1 MPPRVYVRGSGGERS
16 WCPPRRERGAGS
28 PTIGVME
35 PRTDADVVIVGGSL
49 AGCAAARRLA
59 LAGARVVVI
68 EQRPGRAAY
77 KRLCGHYIQ
86 AGATPEIERL
96 GLVAPLE
103 AAGAVRNAVD
113 VCTPAGWIRRPA
125 LPHGYSIRREVL
137 DPLVRRLATETPGVT
152 YRGGLAVRDLVR
164 EGGRVIGVVATDRDR
179 RPAAF
184 RARLVVAADGRRST
198 VARLAGVPAASAP
211 NHRCCFFA
219 YWRGLD
225 EPGRVWRLG
234 RDVVLAVPN
243 DDGLT
248 ILALFAHRDRL
259 PELTRDLDG
268 GLRAAVRALPEA
280 PAVDRARRVSKILG
294 YKEHVNL
301 WRPAAPG
308 AALALVGDAA
318 MSLDPVPAIGCGWAL
333 ESAGWLAD
341 AVGPALRGEDDLD
354 AALDRYG
361 REHECRLG
369 GHRALIAEAALAGP
383 PSAPQARLARA
394 AVHDAEAARV
404 FFRLATRMAPV
415 EEILTPA
422 ALARFA

>member
-49 AGCAAARRLA
+49 GGCAAARRLA

-164 EGGRVIGVVATDRDR
+164 EGGRVIGVVATDRDG

-219 YWRGLD
+219 YSRGLD

-234 RDVVLAVPN
+234 RDVGGRSERQRA
-243 DDGLT
+243 DDPR
-248 ILALFAHRDRL
+248 ALRPPRSAAGAHRDS
-259 PELTRDLDG
+259 T
-268 GLRAAVRALPEA
+268 AACA
-280 PAVDRARRVSKILG
+280 PRSARSPR
-294 YKEHVNL
+294 
-301 WRPAAPG
+301 R
-308 AALALVGDAA
+308 
-318 MSLDPVPAIGCGWAL
+318 
-333 ESAGWLAD
+333 
-341 AVGPALRGEDDLD
+341 
-354 AALDRYG
+354 
-361 REHECRLG
+361 
-369 GHRALIAEAALAGP
+369 P
-383 PSAPQARLARA
+383 PSIADGASQRSS
-394 AVHDAEAARV
+394 
-404 FFRLATRMAPV
+404 ATRS
-415 EEILTPA
+415 T
-422 ALARFA
+422 